1 MTDRYRLVNIF
12 LGMLILFK
20 LYQHPFPEDEMD
32 KLAELVFDY
41 VVIELKLAWNAIQIV
56 WYS

>member
-1 MTDRYRLVNIF
+1 
-12 LGMLILFK
+12 MLILFK
-20 LYQHPFPEDEMD
+20 LYQHPFPEDKMD